1 MMNDPTMLWNLI
13 LSIAAG
19 AFLWWI
25 RGVSQQIND
34 VKRRI
39 ADTRE
44 EIAKTYSTKQ
54 ETEENIKQIFKR
66 FDKLEAK
73 MDSFI
78 ERILAK

>member
-1 MMNDPTMLWNLI
+1 MMDDPTMLWNLV
-13 LSIAAG
+13 LSVAAG

-54 ETEENIKQIFKR
+54 ETEENIKQIFTR

>member
-1 MMNDPTMLWNLI
+1 MMNDPTMLWNLV
-13 LSIAAG
+13 LSVAAG

-54 ETEENIKQIFKR
+54 ETEENIKQIFTR

>member
-54 ETEENIKQIFKR
+54 ETEENIKQIFTR

-73 MDSFI
+73 MDTFI
-78 ERILAK
+78 ERMLAR

>member
-1 MMNDPTMLWNLI
+1 MMSDPTMLWNLI

-54 ETEENIKQIFKR
+54 ETEENIKQIFNR

>member
-1 MMNDPTMLWNLI
+1 MMDDPTMLWNLI

-54 ETEENIKQIFKR
+54 ETEENIKQIFTR

>member
-1 MMNDPTMLWNLI
+1 MMDDPTMLWNLI

-54 ETEENIKQIFKR
+54 ETEENIKQIFNR

>member
-54 ETEENIKQIFKR
+54 ETEENIKQILTR

>member
-1 MMNDPTMLWNLI
+1 MMDDPTMLWNLV
-13 LSIAAG
+13 LSVAAG

-25 RGVSQQIND
+25 RGVSQHIND
-34 VKRRI
+34 VKRRL

-54 ETEENIKQIFKR
+54 ETEENIKQILKR

-78 ERILAK
+78 ERILSK

>member
-54 ETEENIKQIFKR
+54 ETEENIKQIFTR

>member
-1 MMNDPTMLWNLI
+1 MMNDPTMLWNLV
-13 LSIAAG
+13 LSVAAG

-34 VKRRI
+34 VKRRL

-44 EIAKTYSTKQ
+44 EVAKTYSTKQ

-73 MDSFI
+73 MDTFI
-78 ERILAK
+78 ERMFAK

>member
-1 MMNDPTMLWNLI
+1 MMSDPTMLWNLI

-25 RGVSQQIND
+25 RGVSQQINE

-54 ETEENIKQIFKR
+54 ETEENIKQIFNR

>member
-54 ETEENIKQIFKR
+54 ETEENIKQILTR

-73 MDSFI
+73 MDTFI
-78 ERILAK
+78 ERMLAR

>member
-1 MMNDPTMLWNLI
+1 MMDDPTMLWNLI

-54 ETEENIKQIFKR
+54 ETEENIKQILTR

>member
-1 MMNDPTMLWNLI
+1 MMNDPTMLWNLV
-13 LSIAAG
+13 LSVAAG

-34 VKRRI
+34 VKRRL

-54 ETEENIKQIFKR
+54 ETEENIKQIFTR

-73 MDSFI
+73 MDTFI
-78 ERILAK
+78 ERMLAR